1 MENEVELKGK
11 NKAFVYEGTY
21 VYESQ
26 REWVYAFG
34 RRSLEGERV
43 DLRIHQAGARLEL
56 AEVV

>member
-1 MENEVELKGK
+1 M
-11 NKAFVYEGTY
+11 
-21 VYESQ
+21 
-26 REWVYAFG
+26 YAFG